1 MLSTPTV
8 QTPSFWGKKSQFQHC
23 SQATSLPTATGRQRN
38 LREMG
43 RWEETLIF
51 SWAEVEIPTGMGKP
65 HLPAGR
71 RQREAAVTRLHRWQ
85 SRGWAFLGQSCSQP
99 GTAGEAQRGQ
109 DTQDR
114 PWPLSSAGH
123 STALTVPDPHLS
135 TYSIFTPRQGCSK
148 RDILLLWGRW
158 EPPQLS
164 TIPVLPTYPV
174 VALLCAQSLQQG
186 WQELVWDGQ
195 QERPRVHNPVAAS
208 AAPTSDRQPD
218 GEPGEAAGKGSG
230 KVSHPKPAA
239 RCGAALTPRCRS
251 SSTIPGPREPI
262 KPPRRRAGG
271 QPRPG

>member
-1 MLSTPTV
+1 MGISGTELQSTRNCRRGTEGSGHPGPALAFV
-8 QTPSFWGKKSQFQHC
+8 QC
-23 SQATSLPTATGRQRN
+23 SP
-38 LREMG
+38 
-43 RWEETLIF
+43 
-51 SWAEVEIPTGMGKP
+51 
-65 HLPAGR
+65 
-71 RQREAAVTRLHRWQ
+71 
-85 SRGWAFLGQSCSQP
+85 QP
-99 GTAGEAQRGQ
+99 RSP
-109 DTQDR
+109 R
-114 PWPLSSAGH
+114 V

-135 TYSIFTPRQGCSK
+135 NYSIFTPRQGCSK
-148 RDILLLWGRW
+148 QDILLLWGRW

-164 TIPVLPTYPV
+164 TIPILPTYPV

-186 WQELVWDGQ
+186 WQELAWDGQ

-271 QPRPG
+271 QTPPG